1 MCSRLILDKNFK
13 EDKKLNMKKWLSFVI
28 MFSLIMMP
36 IPTMGISSQ
45 PLDSS
50 CDAYGNTFVLDISG
64 QKVLKF
70 DKSLN
75 YQQTVISQSQ
85 LQQMKTNS
93 ITVCWCAGEISFAS
107 SSTSQTKMFE
117 IDPKNNYVFKRNIL
131 PVGVAKGQ
139 TKNPS
144 EIVYLRSNDD
154 YWVAVVDPQLG
165 KIAIVDDYGKFRY
178 EITGLSSPK
187 ACYFS
192 TSKQIYAADLQGVKK
207 YSTSGSYFSSFQNGV
222 LNSPVAI
229 DASKN
234 EDLFFVLD
242 GQNIKVFDKDGNY
255 LRKFAVGASSSSLC
269 VNQDKD
275 WVIVSSSSDGG
286 TLSAYDYSGKL
297 QKKVI
302 NAANPKKEKIIIF
315 TIGSYVGYVDGVGT
329 KLRCP
334 AKIENG
340 RTIVPVKEIVEPL
353 GGKASWDAVKRKVT
367 ISYTGPKVIEMI
379 IGDPYATVDGKR
391 KLMPSSVPPQI
402 MCNGVTM
409 VPLRFVS
416 EMLGAQISYDDRT
429 KTIEVKK

>member
-1 MCSRLILDKNFK
+1 
-13 EDKKLNMKKWLSFVI
+13 
-28 MFSLIMMP
+28 
-36 IPTMGISSQ
+36 MG
-45 PLDSS
+45 
-50 CDAYGNTFVLDISG
+50 
-64 QKVLKF
+64 
-70 DKSLN
+70 
-75 YQQTVISQSQ
+75 
-85 LQQMKTNS
+85 
-93 ITVCWCAGEISFAS
+93 
-107 SSTSQTKMFE
+107 
-117 IDPKNNYVFKRNIL
+117 
-131 PVGVAKGQ
+131 KGQ

-416 EMLGAQISYDDRT
+416 EMLGAQISYDDKT